1 MSLPQ
6 RVHNVA
12 SKGNKVPVGN
22 IIVPTVF
29 PDFRSANR
37 RGRMRK
43 FRQIDGEVVHW

>member
-1 MSLPQ
+1 MLRQ
-6 RVHNVA
+6 RA
-12 SKGNKVPVGN
+12 TKVPVGN

-43 FRQIDGEVVHW
+43 FRQILNYPVVYTQTGV